1 MKKYYKIVSTI
12 DLFTETYG
20 ISDVKSIPEGS
31 RFVAH
36 KMYDYGYDAASYAI
50 DADKP
55 MLHFCYG
62 AFDTMLW
69 WPLFNKMPY
78 VYALSAK
85 APTIQSCV
93 YEIVPITPVIKSRAQ
108 NEDEF
113 YRCGANTIEFK
124 KQIPIEQ
131 IAQLAIQ
138 EYERGKL
145 RKYLT
150 YGRDYVKE
158 QVNFWQKEYK

>member
-12 DLFTETYG
+12 DLFTATYG

-36 KMYDYGYDAASYAI
+36 KVYDYAASYAI

-55 MLHFCYG
+55 MLHFCDG

-69 WPLFNKMPY
+69 WPLFNKIPIE
-78 VYALSAK
+78 YALIAAK
-85 APTIQSCV
+85 TIQSCI

-131 IAQLAIQ
+131 IAKLAIQ

-150 YGRDYVKE
+150 YGRGYVKE